1 MSINLHDAE
10 RLFAETMAKHLAELA
25 HYGEADIV
33 IGIPFY
39 NEEDELV
46 KGIAALQQGLKAYC
60 PGCRTLIVCVGTH
73 VGEQTLARLA
83 ESKVLSGE
91 PQTYAFLL
99 DHPDLVGKGWGV
111 KALLKI
117 ASALHGDL
125 AIFEADFVT
134 SLQDLASEEWLRLLL
149 DPIRKSGYELTLG
162 CFERHP
168 FRDSLALNLVSP
180 LIAATYGFHISDPL
194 GDEMALSN
202 NLVNKLVAKGTTWF
216 EDVYHYGIGVWI
228 VTTALANGMAICE
241 SSLGAKQTRRF
252 NGKQEVVAHQ
262 IIRTLFRQIA
272 EHYKLW
278 SKQGEVLRY
287 PATVGVPCCS
297 WAMAEKPDFAAAFA
311 KFRDGFN
318 ASTANML
325 KKILPEEA
333 YAKLNFLVEAPR
345 EQYAFPDELWAEVL
359 FHLLLAVTFRSEYTR
374 DDLVNAVIAMLHGRR
389 AHTAL
394 NLDAIQSRLLVDLA
408 ENRNLLALLVS
419 QETTQQIRYFHGERH
434 RLIAQWEHLAE
445 TSRPVLPKVAFW
457 EFIPGVPMTLPQ
469 EVTSS
474 TGRTVSLIPI
484 YEHLLR
490 DYRQRFAA
498 FCTERL
504 GLPEDAPS
512 SRIVAEVTD
521 FMYSLEWRTKE
532 HLLPGNFTTLEGCER
547 NVRILFDL
555 AEPITVLALT
565 DAAII
570 RALTE
575 NPPVHVLT
583 KYECKTVRQLLA
595 KLAPREAFALATCVE
610 EQDYLQTILSW
621 VRKNTTIDD
630 FTERRLEPLVVPN
643 TLFYGPSE
651 MRDTTR
657 LSRLAGMLVLTNL
670 AKHSGGEYRT
680 LRYLTAISK
689 SMTEAEV
696 FTQIWRQFAAGRE
709 RDFVGKVVNSLTGH
723 WGNALFAAHNI
734 FEAKIHQLYTARLRE
749 AVIGLREKSSDP
761 EYRRFCEDLVLALE
775 IYPLAV
781 TLGDGQFIPLSIW
794 TWSSYSYRGG
804 KGVPGP
810 LSLHVERDWF
820 SREILVR
827 ANAALEEPTSIDEVI
842 IDLMA
847 RGNESADLAEFLWP
861 VQHDPKE
868 LFEETYVQQ
877 VAYPEAG
884 QLVRFEGNPILSP
897 IKEHD
902 WESTYVLNNAA
913 FRLDGKIYLLYRA
926 FGKDSISRIGMAV
939 TRDGFHIDERLPE
952 PIFWPELPEESAGCE
967 DPRVVQ
973 IGDRLYMTYTAYDLV
988 VPQIAIA
995 SISVEDFLARRWD
1008 KWHRHG
1014 MTFPNFPNKDAI
1026 IFPEKINGKY
1036 AMYHRVAPSI
1046 WLSYADEIV
1055 CPWPKGPHKI
1065 VMGPRYGMLWDAIKI
1080 GAGAQPLKT
1089 RHGWLLIYHGVDYA
1103 IRYSLGVMLVALD
1116 DPGNLLYRSP
1126 NTILTPEEEYEKGVR
1141 GQVWVP
1147 NVVFTCG
1154 AVPARDTDLLEDDD
1168 EILVY
1173 YGAADTFVAV
1183 AKAKVSDLIP
1193 EEIRKSK

>member
-1 MSINLHDAE
+1 MSTNLHDVEHLFDELMAE
-10 RLFAETMAKHLAELA
+10 HLAELS
-25 HYGEADIV
+25 HHGEVDIV

-39 NEEDELV
+39 NEEDALV
-46 KGIAALQQGLKAYC
+46 EAIESLQQGLKAYC
-60 PGCRTLIVCVGTH
+60 PECRTLIVCVGTF
-73 VGEQTLARLA
+73 VGDRIIARLA
-83 ESKVLSGE
+83 ESKILSGE
-91 PQTYAFLL
+91 PQAYAFLL
-99 DHPDLVGKGWGV
+99 DHPDLVGKGWGI

-117 ASALHGDL
+117 AATLHGDL
-125 AIFEADFVT
+125 AIFEADFLT
-134 SLQDLASEEWLRLLL
+134 SLQDGASEDWLRLLL
-149 DPIRKSGYELTLG
+149 DPIRKSGYELALG

-168 FRDSLALNLVSP
+168 FTDGLAVNLVSP
-180 LIAATYGFHISDPL
+180 LIAATYGYHITDPL

-202 NLVNKLVAKGTTWF
+202 NLVNKLVAKDSTWF

-228 VTTALANGMAICE
+228 VTTALANDLPICE
-241 SSLGAKQTRRF
+241 SSLGVKQDRRF
-252 NGKQEVVAHQ
+252 NGKQEVVSHQ

-272 EHYKLW
+272 KHYELW
-278 SKQGEVLRY
+278 SRQGEVLRY
-287 PATVGVPCCS
+287 PGTVGVPCCS
-297 WAMAEKPDFAAAFA
+297 LMVAEKPDFAAAFQ
-311 KFRDGFN
+311 KFRHGFN
-318 ASTANML
+318 ASTAGML
-325 KKILPEEA
+325 KKVLPEKV
-333 YAKLNFLVEAPR
+333 YAKLNFLAEAPR
-345 EQYAFPDELWAEVL
+345 EQYAFPDELWTEVL
-359 FHLLLAVTFRSEYTR
+359 YHLLVAITFRAEYTR
-374 DDLVNAVIAMLHGRR
+374 DDLVNAIISMLHGRR
-389 AHTAL
+389 ANTAL
-394 NLDAIQSRLLVDLA
+394 YLDAVQSRLHVDLTQD
-408 ENRNLLALLVS
+408 RNLLALLVS
-419 QETTQQIRYFHGERH
+419 QETTQQIRYFHGQRA
-434 RLIAQWEHLAE
+434 RLIDEWERLAE
-445 TSRPVLPKVAFW
+445 SSRPILPKVAFW

-474 TGRTVSLIPI
+474 SGRTVSLIPI

-498 FCTERL
+498 FCTERF
-504 GLPEDAPS
+504 GLTEDAPS
-512 SRIVAEVTD
+512 SRVVAEITD
-521 FMYSLEWRTKE
+521 FMYSLEWRAKE
-532 HLLPGNFTTLEGCER
+532 HLLPGNFTTLDGCER

-555 AEPITVLALT
+555 AQPIPILALT
-565 DAAII
+565 DEAIV
-570 RALTE
+570 RALID

-583 KYECKTVRQLLA
+583 KYECKTIKQLIA
-595 KLAPREAFALATCVE
+595 KLEPREAFALAYCVE
-610 EQDYLQTILSW
+610 DQDYLKRILTW
-621 VRKNTTIDD
+621 VRKNTTVDD
-630 FTERRLEPLVVPN
+630 FTERQLEPVVVPN

-651 MRDTTR
+651 MRETTK
-657 LSRLAGMLVLTNL
+657 LSRLAGVIVLTNL

-680 LRYLTAISK
+680 LRYLTVVCK
-689 SMTEAEV
+689 SMTEAAV
-696 FTQIWRQFAAGRE
+696 FSKIWQQFAAGRK
-709 RDFVGKVVNSLTGH
+709 RDFVAKVVNSLEGH

-734 FEAKIHQLYTARLRE
+734 FEAKIHQMFTAQLRE
-749 AVIGLREKSSDP
+749 AIIGLREKSADP

-775 IYPLAV
+775 VYPLAV
-781 TLGDGQFIPLSIW
+781 TLGDGQFVPMSIW
-794 TWSSYSYRGG
+794 TWASYSYRGG

-827 ANAALEEPTSIDEVI
+827 ANAALEEKDSIDEMIV
-842 IDLMA
+842 DLMA

-877 VAYPEAG
+877 VVYPEAG

-913 FRLDGKIYLLYRA
+913 IRLDGKIYLLYRA
-926 FGKDSISRIGMAV
+926 FGKDSISRIGLAI
-939 TRDGFHIDERLPE
+939 TRDGMHIDERLPE
-952 PIFWPELPEESAGCE
+952 PIFVPEIPEESAGCE

-1055 CPWPKGPHKI
+1055 CPWPKAPHKI

-1103 IRYSLGVMLVALD
+1103 IRYSLGVMLVSLD

-1126 NTILTPEEEYEKGVR
+1126 NTILAPEEEYEKGVR

-1154 AVPARDTDLLEDDD
+1154 AVPVRDTDLLEDDD

-1173 YGAADTFVAV
+1173 YGAADTYVGV
-1183 AKAKVSDLIP
+1183 AKAKVGDLIP
-1193 EEIRKSK
+1193 EEIRKK